1 VTVRWAPRMQAPALA
16 LQYGTSANLAARIA
30 LHAECSVNAYG
41 WQRWVFDRLEL
52 TTGTR
57 VLEVACGTGR
67 LWIENRERI
76 PRGLRP
82 VLSDLSPAM
91 LLTTRKANVDGRF
104 VAAAMPDL
112 PFDDGA
118 FDVVIANHM
127 LYHVDDRP
135 RGLREIRRVLAEG
148 GRLIAS
154 TNGLQHLHELKLLMR
169 EFGIEGSDVSA
180 SFTLENGE
188 AQLREVFPDVTC
200 AEYDDAL
207 RVTDPAL
214 VLGYL
219 ASMSAGAAE
228 IVATHAVA
236 MRAAVE
242 QQVARDG
249 AFHIRKSTGAFLA
262 RA

>member
-1 VTVRWAPRMQAPALA
+1 MAAPALA

-30 LHAECSVNAYG
+30 LHADCSVNTYG
-41 WQRWVFDRLEL
+41 WQRWVFDRLQL
-52 TTGTR
+52 APRTR
-57 VLEVACGTGR
+57 VLEIACGTGR
-67 LWIENRERI
+67 LWVENRERI

-82 VLSDLSPAM
+82 VLTDLSAAM
-91 LLTTRKANVDGRF
+91 LETTRKAAVDGRF
-104 VAAAMPDL
+104 AGAALPDL

-135 RGLREIRRVLAEG
+135 RGLREIRRVLAEDG
-148 GRLIAS
+148 LLVAS
-154 TNGLQHLHELKLLMR
+154 TNGRGHLHELKMLMR
-169 EFGIEGSDVSA
+169 EFGIAGSDVSA
-180 SFTLENGE
+180 SFTLENGA
-188 AQLREVFPDVTC
+188 AQLRDVFAEVVC

-228 IVATHAVA
+228 IVAAHADAMRTAVA
-236 MRAAVE
+236 AHI
-242 QQVARDG
+242 ARDG

-262 RA
+262 RG